1 VFVLAST
8 ANQTQTRKEV
18 IIVRYAK
25 PELALLADA
34 RVAIQ
39 SGNGDGGM
47 DTKSTEVLESPSN
60 TIRTENTAYEAD
72 E

>member
-1 VFVLAST
+1 
-8 ANQTQTRKEV
+8 V
-18 IIVRYAK
+18 IIVRYTK

-39 SGNGDGGM
+39 SGNGDGGT